1 MSSSQNGKGP
11 ELRKGA
17 NLLAYWENYDSVF
30 RRQTWQEWAKELGE
44 VILDPDGFDREN
56 PNRKY
61 SRMEFE
67 LGLPHCTRYLI
78 NKDG

>member
-44 VILDPDGFDREN
+44 VIQIKKGDI
-56 PNRKY
+56 
-61 SRMEFE
+61 
-67 LGLPHCTRYLI
+67 TLI
-78 NKDG
+78 R